1 MNGRAASVVIP
12 LRNTVI
18 PSQFANWRGNPPPK
32 KEIATPAC
40 ALVRNDTNGMTL
52 VSQHAR

>member
-40 ALVRNDTNGMTL
+40 ALVRYDTNGMTL